1 MKKSSSFYLKFIIV
15 CCIFFLLAGCSNI
28 NSESKN
34 GKMTADTVQQ
44 KENIDSKA
52 EKIVA
57 SMSLSEKIGQ
67 MMMIGVRGKEINDD
81 SRYLLNEYHMG
92 GIIFFDRNM
101 QSQEQV
107 RKFTED
113 LQKNS
118 NEKAPLFIAMDEEG
132 GRVVRMKN
140 DLTPPPSQ
148 QKIGQ
153 SGKVEDAQKW
163 AIEIAKSLKQMGI
176 NVNFAPVADVG
187 SNDTRSYSKDA
198 KIVTKFVRGAA
209 KGYEQENMIYALKHF
224 PGIGKGKV
232 DSHQDISA
240 ITASEKTLQ
249 SEDFLPFQTIVKEN
263 NPYNYMILVS
273 HLKYTALDENN
284 PASLS
289 SEIITNI
296 LRKKMGYKGIV
307 ITDDMEMGAVSKHYD
322 FSELGVKAVQAG
334 ADIVMVCHEYPHE
347 EEVYMGL
354 LDAVKKGEISQN
366 RIDESV
372 KRIIKVKLQHLL

>member
-1 MKKSSSFYLKFIIV
+1 MKKSSSLYLKFIIV

-101 QSQEQV
+101 QAQEQV

-118 NEKAPLFIAMDEEG
+118 NEKVPLFIAMDEEG

-140 DLTPPPSQ
+140 ALIPPPSQ
-148 QKIGQ
+148 QEIGQ
-153 SGKVEDAQKW
+153 SGDIDNAQKW
-163 AIEIAKSLKQMGI
+163 AQKTAKSLKEMGI

-187 SNDTRSYSKDA
+187 SNDTRSYSKEA
-198 KIVTKFVRGAA
+198 KTVTEFVAAAA
-209 KGYEQENMIYALKHF
+209 KGYEQENIIYALKHF

-232 DSHQDISA
+232 DSHKELSA

-249 SEDFLPFQTIVKEN
+249 AEDFLPFQTVVKNN
-263 NPYNYMILVS
+263 NPDNYMILVS
-273 HLKYTALDENN
+273 HLKYTALDEKN

-289 SEIITNI
+289 TYIITEL

-307 ITDDMEMGAVSKHYD
+307 ITDDMEMGAVSKHYN

-347 EEVYMGL
+347 EDVYMGL
-354 LDAVKKGEISQN
+354 LDAAKKGEISQS

-372 KRIIKVKLQHLL
+372 KRIVKVKLQHLK

>member
-1 MKKSSSFYLKFIIV
+1 MKKSSSLYLKFIIV

-67 MMMIGVRGKEINDD
+67 MMMIGVRGKEINED

-118 NEKAPLFIAMDEEG
+118 NEKVPLFIAMDEEG

-140 DLTPPPSQ
+140 ALIPPPSQ
-148 QKIGQ
+148 QEIGQ

-163 AIEIAKSLKQMGI
+163 AIETAKSLKQMGI

-198 KIVTKFVRGAA
+198 KIVTNFVRGAA

-240 ITASEKTLQ
+240 ITATEKTLQ

-263 NPYNYMILVS
+263 DPYNYMILVS
-273 HLKYTALDENN
+273 HLKYTALDEKN

-289 SEIITNI
+289 PYIITEL

-347 EEVYMGL
+347 EEAYMGL

>member
-1 MKKSSSFYLKFIIV
+1 MKKSSSLYLKFIIV

-101 QSQEQV
+101 QAQEQV

-118 NEKAPLFIAMDEEG
+118 NEKVPLFIAMDEEG

-140 DLTPPPSQ
+140 ALIPPPSQ
-148 QKIGQ
+148 QEIGQ
-153 SGKVEDAQKW
+153 SGDIDNAQKW
-163 AIEIAKSLKQMGI
+163 AQKTAKSLKEMGI

-187 SNDTRSYSKDA
+187 SNDTRSYSKEA
-198 KIVTKFVRGAA
+198 KTVTEFAAAAA
-209 KGYEQENMIYALKHF
+209 KGYEQENIIYALKHF

-232 DSHQDISA
+232 DSHKELSA

-249 SEDFLPFQTIVKEN
+249 AEDFLPFQTIVKNN
-263 NPYNYMILVS
+263 NPDNYMILVS
-273 HLKYTALDENN
+273 HLKYTALDEKN

-289 SEIITNI
+289 PKIITNI
-296 LRKKMGYKGIV
+296 LRNKMGYKGII
-307 ITDDMEMGAVSKHYD
+307 ITDDMEMGAVSKHYS
-322 FSELGVKAVQAG
+322 FRELGVKAVQAG

-347 EEVYMGL
+347 EDVYMGL
-354 LDAVKKGEISQN
+354 VDAVKNGEISQN

>member
-1 MKKSSSFYLKFIIV
+1 MKKSSSLYLKFIIV

-101 QSQEQV
+101 QAQEQV

-118 NEKAPLFIAMDEEG
+118 NEKVPLFIAMDEEG

-140 DLTPPPSQ
+140 ALIPPPSQ
-148 QKIGQ
+148 QEIGQ
-153 SGKVEDAQKW
+153 SGDIDNAQKW
-163 AIEIAKSLKQMGI
+163 AQKTAKSLKEMGI

-187 SNDTRSYSKDA
+187 SNDTRSYSKEA
-198 KIVTKFVRGAA
+198 KTVTEFVAAAA
-209 KGYEQENMIYALKHF
+209 KGYEQENIIYALKHF

-232 DSHQDISA
+232 DSHKELSA

-249 SEDFLPFQTIVKEN
+249 AEDFLPFQTVVKNN
-263 NPYNYMILVS
+263 NPDNYMILVS
-273 HLKYTALDENN
+273 HLKYTALDEKN

-289 SEIITNI
+289 PKIITNI
-296 LRKKMGYKGIV
+296 LRNKMGYKGII
-307 ITDDMEMGAVSKHYD
+307 ITDDMEMGAVSKHYS
-322 FSELGVKAVQAG
+322 FRELGVKAVQAG

-347 EEVYMGL
+347 EDVYMGL
-354 LDAVKKGEISQN
+354 VDAVKNGAISQN